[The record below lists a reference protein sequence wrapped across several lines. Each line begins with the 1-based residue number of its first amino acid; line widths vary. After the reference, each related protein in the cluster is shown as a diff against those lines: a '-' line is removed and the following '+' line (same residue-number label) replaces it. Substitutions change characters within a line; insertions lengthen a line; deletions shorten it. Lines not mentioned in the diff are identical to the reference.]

1 MPAACLGT
9 QTSAAASDA
18 KPGMATPQ
26 AESKS
31 NRGHQAPPGSAAAPP
46 PDPSVVKLREHQSAA
61 ARQPF
66 AEECRTLLALSRYG
80 VLSTLT
86 VSGDAVGF
94 PSGSIVGYAD
104 DAATGAP
111 LFVFSTMSGHT
122 RDVMADG
129 RASLTVTAPGFE
141 GAADA
146 RVCLT
151 GTVRRVADA
160 DVPSARARYLQQHPE
175 AFWVDFGD
183 FTFYRME
190 DLLAIRLVGGFARAG
205 SVPPK
210 LYAAAKPDPVAGAC
224 AAEVAAANAAG
235 DAAWAAAA
243 AAAIGADVGLTAAKV
258 VSVDR
263 LGANV
268 AAKRGPDAL
277 KLRLPFA
284 SPADT
289 PAAVGDALTALLR
302 AGGKA

>member
-1 MPAACLGT
+1 MLARTAARALVAAPAPSAVGRRVSVLSGHVSAAQRVAAAPPRAARALRLVRVRHATARALSRMRREHHAPGCFGMCDGHQQPNVVAPCFFASSRAAARPPALGAPPPACA
-9 QTSAAASDA
+9 QTSAAADA
-18 KPGMATPQ
+18 KPGMAAQ

-31 NRGHQAPPGSAAAPP
+31 NRGHQAAPGAAAAPP

-104 DAATGAP
+104 DANTGAP

-151 GTVRRVADA
+151 GTVRRVPDA
-160 DVPSARARYLQQHPE
+160 EVPDARARYLQKHAD
-175 AFWVDFGD
+175 AFWVDFG
-183 FTFYRME
+183 
-190 DLLAIRLVGGFARAG
+190 
-205 SVPPK
+205 
-210 LYAAAKPDPVAGAC
+210 AC
-224 AAEVAAANAAG
+224 V
-235 DAAWAAAA
+235 
-243 AAAIGADVGLTAAKV
+243 
-258 VSVDR
+258 
-263 LGANV
+263 
-268 AAKRGPDAL
+268 
-277 KLRLPFA
+277 
-284 SPADT
+284 T
-289 PAAVGDALTALLR
+289 PAQRNVRARMHAL
-302 AGGKA
+302 